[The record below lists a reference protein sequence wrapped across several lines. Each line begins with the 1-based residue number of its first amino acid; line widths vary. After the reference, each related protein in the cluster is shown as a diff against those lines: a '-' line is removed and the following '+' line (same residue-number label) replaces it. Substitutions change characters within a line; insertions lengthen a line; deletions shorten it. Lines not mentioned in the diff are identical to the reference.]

1 MSCDLFDLTG
11 ENAVVIGGAGGI
23 GQAIAIGL
31 AQAGADV
38 AVASRKEEA
47 LIKACEEIKEAS
59 GKEARYYVVD
69 ATDEDSVTA
78 CAKKANEEMGCV
90 QILVNSQGLNKK
102 YPAEEFPMDVFMQML
117 QVNVYGMML
126 TCKHFGQYMIENG
139 YGKIVNV
146 SSTRGK
152 IASKGPGNAAYCTT
166 KGAVDMLTKQLAS
179 EYGPHGITVNALG
192 PTVTMTPMM
201 APVIEQRGGDAYLKS
216 LADAV
221 PMRKTAAPEDVVGT
235 AIFLASHAS
244 DYMTGNILYPDGGLT
259 AIG

>member
-1 MSCDLFDLTG
+1 MSSNLFDLTG
-11 ENAVVIGGAGGI
+11 KSAVVIGGAGGI
-23 GQAIAIGL
+23 GHAIAIGL
-31 AQAGADV
+31 INAGAKV
-38 AVASRKEEA
+38 AIASRREDA
-47 LIKACEEIKEAS
+47 LIKACAEIKEAT
-59 GKEARYYVVD
+59 GKEATYYTVD
-69 ATDEDSVTA
+69 ATDEESVAA
-78 CAKKANEEMGCV
+78 CAKKANEEMGGV
-90 QILVNSQGLNKK
+90 QILVCSQGMNKK
-102 YPAEEFPMDVFMQML
+102 FPAEEFPMDIYMQML
-117 QVNVYGMML
+117 QVNVYGVML
-126 TCKHFGQYMIENG
+126 CCKHFGQYMIKAG

-152 IASKGPGNAAYCTT
+152 IATKGPGNAAYCAT

-192 PTVTMTPMM
+192 PTVTLTPMM

-216 LADAV
+216 LADSV

-235 AIFLASHAS
+235 AVFLACPAS